1 MKNLKNRTTSGI
13 SLVAL
18 IVTII
23 VLIILTAA
31 VIVTFMEGGI
41 IEKAKEA
48 VFKSDIRTYQE
59 ILAVKN
65 AEKQIELATGNG
77 EGGLYN
83 ATELAEIQGII
94 PEFKEEYKDLIAI
107 SNGEIVL
114 GARSDEPYSEWL
126 TELGIG
132 AGEVEIPENS
142 VVNKLEVGHYVN
154 YDVPVEKQGTYNTK
168 TTNGDETSWIW
179 NENGE
184 DEEYCW
190 DFDEGEEIIG
200 YQDIMWRVL
209 KKDENTVTLVSAE
222 PVENINLYGVN
233 GYVYGPDRLDEICRA
248 VYGGR
253 NLKIEDVNEL
263 LKDDRTWGDK
273 ETNWMYS
280 GTDGEGYN
288 VPAGVRTIAQL
299 EASGEEF
306 VGTLGEREVP
316 EEGKDLGEYAPNYYN
331 YKKTSL
337 TDATVATDIE
347 KDLICRRNVYWLSSS
362 CVYADFGYGG
372 AYFEVRI
379 VASSGV
385 GAYSTFH
392 SDGCG
397 YSSMCGLRPVVT
409 LSSDIQVVDE
419 TDGGTTLEKAWELK

>member
-1 MKNLKNRTTSGI
+1 MKNLKNSKKTSGI

-83 ATELAEIQGII
+83 ETEYEKIKEII
-94 PEFKEEYKDLIAI
+94 PELKEEYKDLIAI

-114 GARSDEPYSEWL
+114 GTRTEDPYNIWL
-126 TELGIG
+126 AELGIG
-132 AGEVEIPENS
+132 KGAIPENS
-142 VVNKLEVGHYVN
+142 VVKKLQVGHYVN
-154 YDVPVEKQGTYNTK
+154 YNIPEEKQGTYTV
-168 TTNGDETSWIW
+168 S
-179 NENGE
+179 E
-184 DEEYCW
+184 DEREWIYKKLYSTASY
-190 DFDEGEEIIG
+190 EIG

-222 PVENINLYGVN
+222 PVENIYLSGAN
-233 GYVYGPDRLDEICRA
+233 GYAYGPDRLDEICRV

-263 LKDDRTWGDK
+263 LKDDRTWGDN
-273 ETNWMYS
+273 EINWDYF
-280 GTDGEGYN
+280 GTDEEGHN
-288 VPAGVRTIAQL
+288 VPAGVRTIAEL
-299 EASGEEF
+299 EASGATG
-306 VGTLGEREVP
+306 VSTIANRKVP
-316 EEGKDLGEYAPNYYN
+316 EEGKELGEYAPNSYGYVES
-331 YKKTSL
+331 SL
-337 TDATVATDIE
+337 TDATVATDTE
-347 KDLICRRNVYWLSSS
+347 KDLIFGNFGNSEYWLSSS
-362 CVYADFGYGG
+362 CVDIWFDCDVACFAVRCVDLGGLNWTQVFTSSGYDNEG
-372 AYFEVRI
+372 AY
-379 VASSGV
+379 
-385 GAYSTFH
+385 
-392 SDGCG
+392 
-397 YSSMCGLRPVVT
+397 GLRPVVT
-409 LSSDIQVVDE
+409 LSSDIQVIDE
-419 TDGGTTLEKAWELK
+419 PDGGTTEEKAWELK

>member
-1 MKNLKNRTTSGI
+1 MKNLSSNKTSGI

-83 ATELAEIQGII
+83 ETEYDKIKEII

-114 GARSDEPYSEWL
+114 GSRTDDPYSTWL
-126 TELGIG
+126 ADLGIG
-132 AGEVEIPENS
+132 AGKNAIPENS
-142 VVNKLEVGHYVN
+142 VVTKLEVGHYVN
-154 YDVPVEKQGTYNTK
+154 YDVPAAKQGSYNTK
-168 TTNGDETSWIW
+168 TTNGDETSWIF
-179 NENGE
+179 NDT
-184 DEEYCW
+184 DESWVYQ
-190 DFDEGEEIIG
+190 EGEEEIG

-222 PVENINLYGVN
+222 PVENISLYGAK

-263 LKDDRTWGDK
+263 LKNDKTWGDE
-273 ETNWMYS
+273 ETNWEYW
-280 GTDGEGYN
+280 GPYEEVYD

-316 EEGKDLGEYAPNYYN
+316 EEGKDLGEYAPNYYG
-331 YKKTSL
+331 YGKSSL

-347 KDLICRRNVYWLSSS
+347 KDLIFRSNAYWLSSS
-362 CVYADFGYGG
+362 CVKVAFNDDCAVFDMRY
-372 AYFEVRI
+372 VR
-379 VASSGV
+379 SSGV
-385 GAYSTFH
+385 YACLMFDS
-392 SDGCG
+392 CG
-397 YSSMCGLRPVVT
+397 NGGDNVCGLRPVVT
-409 LSSDIQVVDE
+409 LSSNIQVVDE
-419 TDGGTTLEKAWELK
+419 SDGGTTAETAWELK

>member
-1 MKNLKNRTTSGI
+1 MKNLKNSKKTSGI

-18 IVTII
+18 VVTII

-77 EGGLYN
+77 EGGLLN
-83 ATELAEIQGII
+83 ADDLAGIQGII

-114 GARSDEPYSEWL
+114 GSRTDDPYSIWL
-126 TELGIG
+126 AELGIG
-132 AGEVEIPENS
+132 AGKNAIPENS
-142 VVNKLEVGHYVN
+142 VVTKLQVGHYVN

-168 TTNGDETSWIW
+168 TTNGDETSWIF
-179 NENGE
+179 NDT
-184 DEEYCW
+184 DESYSY
-190 DFDEGEEIIG
+190 DEGEEEIG

-222 PVENINLYGVN
+222 PVENIYLNGVN
-233 GYVYGPDRLDEICRA
+233 GYVYGPDRLDKICRA

-263 LKDDRTWGDK
+263 LKNDRAWGDK
-273 ETNWMYS
+273 ETNWMYF
-280 GTDGEGYN
+280 GTDEEVYN

-306 VGTLGEREVP
+306 VGTFGGREVP
-316 EEGKDLGEYAPNYYN
+316 EEGKDLGEYAPNYY
-331 YKKTSL
+331 YYTKTSL

-347 KDLICRRNVYWLSSS
+347 KDLIFRSNEYWLSSS
-362 CVYADFGYGG
+362 CVDADFGNDYAGFDMR
-372 AYFEVRI
+372 YVRG
-379 VASSGV
+379 SGV
-385 GAYSTFH
+385 YAYSMLV
-392 SDGCG
+392 SLDAEDANV
-397 YSSMCGLRPVVT
+397 SGLRPVVT
-409 LSSDIQVVDE
+409 LSSNIQVVDE
-419 TDGGTTLEKAWELK
+419 SDGGTTAEKAWELK